1 MNPLP
6 RPKLFSVAARW
17 LCALLAALALP
28 INGFAQP
35 KGPERWLFV
44 FDLSATMKKR
54 LPATEEVLKNFFASG
69 AEGRLQD
76 GDNIGVWTYD
86 QKMHG
91 GQFPLVI
98 WNPQQATPL
107 TTNLIAFLRSR
118 TFTGSS
124 QMSVLRTSLT
134 SVITNSERL
143 TVVIFCDGESDLA
156 ATPYDRGINQSF
168 LDGRAE
174 RKKSAQ
180 PFVVLIRTLS
190 GKFIGCTVNFPPGA
204 INIPLFLAP
213 PPPTNLPPPVVVT
226 PVAKPAPVV
235 VSDLVIVGKQ
245 VSTATNATPSAASPN
260 TNLATST
267 TPKVVPP
274 ITTNLPLAASPIPPA
289 NNQVIAAPQAK
300 VESPSATPT
309 TNNLNATVDNDS
321 GRGTIH
327 WLLVGGGGLA
337 IVIVLVVVWL
347 VRSGRRPQSSLIT
360 SSMQDNPRR
369 K

>member
-6 RPKLFSVAARW
+6 RQKLFSFAARW

-28 INGFAQP
+28 ANGFAQP
-35 KGPERWLFV
+35 KSPERWLFV

-54 LPATEEVLKNFFASG
+54 LPATEEVLKNFFATG

-98 WNPQQATPL
+98 WSPQQATPL

-118 TFTGSS
+118 TFTGDS

-156 ATPYDRGINQSF
+156 ATPYDHGINQSF

-226 PVAKPAPVV
+226 PVVKPTPVV
-235 VSDLVIVGKQ
+235 VPDLVIVGKQ
-245 VSTATNATPSAASPN
+245 VSTATNAALSASSPN
-260 TNLATST
+260 TNLATSVA
-267 TPKVVPP
+267 PKIVPP
-274 ITTNLPLAASPIPPA
+274 IAVNLQASSTLIQPASNKLIAAS
-289 NNQVIAAPQAK
+289 QAK
-300 VESPSATPT
+300 VESPSDAPT
-309 TNNLNATVDNDS
+309 TNKLNATLANDS
-321 GRGTIH
+321 GGGTKH
-327 WLLVGGGGLA
+327 WPLIGSGLA
-337 IVIVLVVVWL
+337 VVIVLVVVWL

>member
-6 RPKLFSVAARW
+6 RQKLFPVAARW

-35 KGPERWLFV
+35 KSPERWLFV

-54 LPATEEVLKNFFASG
+54 LPATEEVLKNFFATG

-118 TFTGSS
+118 TYTGDS
-124 QMSVLRTSLT
+124 QMSVLQTSLT

-143 TVVIFCDGESDLA
+143 TVVIFCDGESDLT

-174 RKKSAQ
+174 RKKHIQ

-213 PPPTNLPPPVVVT
+213 PPPTNAPPVVVT

-235 VSDLVIVGKQ
+235 VPDLVIVGKQ
-245 VSTATNATPSAASPN
+245 VSTATNTAPVASSPN
-260 TNLATST
+260 TNLATSAA
-267 TPKVVPP
+267 PKVVPP
-274 ITTNLPLAASPIPPA
+274 IATNLPPAATLIRPA
-289 NNQVIAAPQAK
+289 SNQVIAAPLAK
-300 VESPSATPT
+300 VEKPSAAPA
-309 TNNLNATVDNDS
+309 TNPVNATLANDS
-321 GRGTIH
+321 GGGTMH

-337 IVIVLVVVWL
+337 VVIVLLVFWL
-347 VRSGRRPQSSLIT
+347 VRPGRRSQTSLIT
-360 SSMQDNPRR
+360 SSMQDDPRR

>member
-1 MNPLP
+1 MRLLP
-6 RPKLFSVAARW
+6 RQKLFSVAARW

-35 KGPERWLFV
+35 KSPERWLFV

-118 TFTGSS
+118 TYTGDS
-124 QMSVLRTSLT
+124 QMSVLQTSLT

-174 RKKSAQ
+174 RKKHTQ

-190 GKFIGCTVNFPPGA
+190 GRFIGCTVNFPPGA

-226 PVAKPAPVV
+226 PVVKPAPVV
-235 VSDLVIVGKQ
+235 VPDLVIVGKQ
-245 VSTATNATPSAASPN
+245 VSTATNTAPAASSPN
-260 TNLATST
+260 TNLATSA

-274 ITTNLPLAASPIPPA
+274 IAINLPPAATLIRPA
-289 NNQVIAAPQAK
+289 SNHVIAAPQAK
-300 VESPSATPT
+300 VESPSAAPA
-309 TNNLNATVDNDS
+309 TNPVSAAVDNDA
-321 GRGTIH
+321 GKATKP
-327 WLLVGGGGLA
+327 WLLIGGGLA
-337 IVIVLVVVWL
+337 VVIVLMVVWL
-347 VRSGRRPQSSLIT
+347 VRPNRRSQTSLIT
-360 SSMQDNPRR
+360 SSMQDDPRR

>member
-1 MNPLP
+1 MNQSP
-6 RPKLFSVAARW
+6 RQKLFSAAARW
-17 LCALLAALALP
+17 LCALLATLALP

-35 KGPERWLFV
+35 KSPERWLFV

-54 LPATEEVLKNFFASG
+54 LPATEEVLKNFFATG

-76 GDNIGVWTYD
+76 GDNIGIWTYD

-118 TFTGSS
+118 TFTGDS

-156 ATPYDRGINQSF
+156 ATPYDHGINQSF

-226 PVAKPAPVV
+226 PVVKPAPVV
-235 VSDLVIVGKQ
+235 VPDLVIVGKQ
-245 VSTATNATPSAASPN
+245 VSTAANPIPTTPPLNPNLANSAA
-260 TNLATST
+260 
-267 TPKVVPP
+267 PKDVPLMA
-274 ITTNLPLAASPIPPA
+274 TNLPPVATPIQPH
-289 NNQVIAAPQAK
+289 VIATPPIK
-300 VESPSATPT
+300 VEVPIAAAPT
-309 TNNLNATVDNDS
+309 NSTNVPVTNAS
-321 GRGTIH
+321 GSGTKH

-337 IVIVLVVVWL
+337 VVILLLVVWL
-347 VRSGRRPQSSLIT
+347 VRPGRRSQSSLIT

>member
-6 RPKLFSVAARW
+6 RQKLFSLAARW

-54 LPATEEVLKNFFASG
+54 LPATEEVLKNFFATG

-76 GDNIGVWTYD
+76 GDNIGIWTYD

-98 WNPQQATPL
+98 WNPQQAAPL

-118 TFTGSS
+118 TFTGDS
-124 QMSVLRTSLT
+124 QMSVLQASLT

-213 PPPTNLPPPVVVT
+213 PPPTNAPPPVVVT

-235 VSDLVIVGKQ
+235 VPDLVIVGKQ
-245 VSTATNATPSAASPN
+245 VATAANPTPAASPLN
-260 TNLATST
+260 TNLATSAA
-267 TPKVVPP
+267 PKVGAQIAANLPPTSTPIQPASNHVIGVPP
-274 ITTNLPLAASPIPPA
+274 IKA
-289 NNQVIAAPQAK
+289 
-300 VESPSATPT
+300 ESPSTATT
-309 TNNLNATVDNDS
+309 TNPVSTTVANDS
-321 GRGTIH
+321 GRGTKH
-327 WLLVGGGGLA
+327 WLLIGGGGLA
-337 IVIVLVVVWL
+337 VVIVLVVIWL
-347 VRSGRRPQSSLIT
+347 VRPGRRSQTSLIT
-360 SSMQDNPRR
+360 SSMQNDPRR